1 MSEKNEK
8 KKAKNPPAP
17 KFDHSTIPDGVE
29 KMVNVTDLM
38 LNKAFQPR
46 NGLDEE
52 TIEEYAEDI
61 KDGTF
66 PPIEVVVVDDKMF
79 VVDGFHR
86 VEACRDAKV
95 KQIKAVVRT
104 GSKSLAQWLAA
115 SSNRKHGLRRTN
127 ADKRRAV
134 KMALQAAPAASLR
147 EIAEHCGVSHE
158 LVRTVKDPPEPK
170 AKPEPK
176 PEPAPVAEAPKP
188 VAKKE
193 PEHDPKS
200 KEAARSA
207 LVGLLGECEN
217 LRAAFNRIAKI
228 PAGTFLS
235 MQTAMSEIDNLKS
248 CVKSAMP
255 HGMCLYCEGEGC
267 SNCKKLGW
275 MSERMFQTAPK
286 SLKAG
291 TK

>member
-1 MSEKNEK
+1 MSEK

-17 KFDHSTIPDGVE
+17 KFDHSSIPDGVE
-29 KMVNVTDLM
+29 KMVNVVDLN
-38 LNKAFQPR
+38 LHKSFQPR

-52 TIEEYAEDI
+52 TIEEYAEEI

-95 KQIKAVVRT
+95 KQIKAIVRT

-170 AKPEPK
+170 AKPDPK
-176 PEPAPVAEAPKP
+176 PEPEPAPVAEAPKP
-188 VAKKE
+188 APKAE
-193 PEHDPKS
+193 PQLDPKS

-217 LRAAFNRIAKI
+217 LRAAFNRVAKI

-255 HGMCLYCEGEGC
+255 HGACLYCEGEGC